1 MKHTYI
7 TKLMAAALCCGF
19 ATSLSARQLFLSPT
33 GNDNNAGTK
42 DQPYATLAKAVSE
55 VRAGDTCYVRG
66 GTYKTGTTVTVTNSG
81 SKDAR
86 ICLFAYPGETPV
98 FDFSAMADDAANRG
112 INHNIGANY
121 WHYRGLTFANAG
133 DNGMKMEGSF
143 CVLEN
148 CTFHSNHDTGLQM
161 GFGKSETGENT
172 RNPNFEYG
180 RYNIILNCD
189 SYDNVDTR
197 SNGGD
202 ADGFALKLFPGPGN
216 EYHGCRSWY
225 NSDDGWDFYY
235 VYFPVVVDNCWT
247 MNNGRVQGN
256 GNGFKMGG
264 GKQGGEMSHG
274 AHVYSNCISM
284 NNPSKGFDQ
293 NNHEEGC
300 YMFNC
305 LSVGN
310 GINYGFKNATTKYG
324 KWVLRNCVGFNGKTR
339 NHQFNAGNVDAE
351 YCSWMVFDH
360 CAAVDDRDKSAN
372 GGKTP
377 VIADYTDQ
385 YVSLSYDD
393 AIAARQADGSLPAKF
408 GRLVSGSKFIDAGTI
423 IKDFQTVNES
433 NPAYALKVTIPYEGK
448 SADMGPFEH
457 GMDKMA
463 YTLVL
468 PSNDG
473 STPDADTT
481 HKADTTKTD
490 STKAD
495 SSKTDA
501 GWYPFQSSTL
511 PDSMSF
517 LTYNKASINPAYA
530 GKSTVTYTGST
541 GALAISAGGYAQFTL
556 NSLSKLQAKIYITGG
571 RTLTIRYQKAGD
583 SKWTESSLSK
593 SKGSYTID
601 LASLTSTTSGA
612 ITIQLVN
619 DSTNSGDINITDL
632 LYKVAAN
639 QTGIIE
645 VTNNVDMYQTETGVI
660 VYGDV
665 AELYLVNAYGQ
676 VAAHA
681 SNMQFINTTGVSNG
695 MYVMVVKGRNGK
707 MVAKKIIIRH

>member
-1 MKHTYI
+1 
-7 TKLMAAALCCGF
+7 
-19 ATSLSARQLFLSPT
+19 
-33 GNDNNAGTK
+33 
-42 DQPYATLAKAVSE
+42 
-55 VRAGDTCYVRG
+55 
-66 GTYKTGTTVTVTNSG
+66 
-81 SKDAR
+81 
-86 ICLFAYPGETPV
+86 
-98 FDFSAMADDAANRG
+98 
-112 INHNIGANY
+112 
-121 WHYRGLTFANAG
+121 
-133 DNGMKMEGSF
+133 
-143 CVLEN
+143 
-148 CTFHSNHDTGLQM
+148 
-161 GFGKSETGENT
+161 
-172 RNPNFEYG
+172 
-180 RYNIILNCD
+180 
-189 SYDNVDTR
+189 
-197 SNGGD
+197 
-202 ADGFALKLFPGPGN
+202 
-216 EYHGCRSWY
+216 
-225 NSDDGWDFYY
+225 
-235 VYFPVVVDNCWT
+235 
-247 MNNGRVQGN
+247 
-256 GNGFKMGG
+256 
-264 GKQGGEMSHG
+264 
-274 AHVYSNCISM
+274 
-284 NNPSKGFDQ
+284 
-293 NNHEEGC
+293 
-300 YMFNC
+300 
-305 LSVGN
+305 
-310 GINYGFKNATTKYG
+310 
-324 KWVLRNCVGFNGKTR
+324 
-339 NHQFNAGNVDAE
+339 
-351 YCSWMVFDH
+351 
-360 CAAVDDRDKSAN
+360 
-372 GGKTP
+372 
-377 VIADYTDQ
+377 
-385 YVSLSYDD
+385 
-393 AIAARQADGSLPAKF
+393 
-408 GRLVSGSKFIDAGTI
+408 
-423 IKDFQTVNES
+423 
-433 NPAYALKVTIPYEGK
+433 
-448 SADMGPFEH
+448 
-457 GMDKMA
+457 MDKMA

-541 GALAISAGGYAQFTL
+541 GALAISAGGHAQFTL

-583 SKWTESSLSK
+583 SKWNESSLSK

-632 LYKVAAN
+632 LYKAAAN

-695 MYVMVVKGRNGK
+695 MYVMIVKGRNGK